1 MIHVNSI
8 GEVSG
13 FFGSKAIL
21 KTRGYFLALVL
32 VKLNI
37 AQKILPA
44 VTPNDAKFCP
54 KNQTPC
60 S

>member
-1 MIHVNSI
+1 MIHVNLI

-32 VKLNI
+32 VNLDI
-37 AQKILPA
+37 AQENLARGHPE
-44 VTPNDAKFCP
+44 
-54 KNQTPC
+54 
-60 S
+60 